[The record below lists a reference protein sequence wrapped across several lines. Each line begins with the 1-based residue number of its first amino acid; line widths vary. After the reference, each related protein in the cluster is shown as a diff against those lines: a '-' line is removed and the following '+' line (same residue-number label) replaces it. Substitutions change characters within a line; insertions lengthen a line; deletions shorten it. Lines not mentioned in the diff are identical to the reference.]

1 MANVNSRALYGAVTD
16 GDVAAARAL
25 LDKHLE
31 LKTLRPLNNTWLHV
45 AAGCPSVEMVA
56 FLLDL
61 GFDVNCLDDVEE
73 TALTQAVAD
82 GQLEVAEFLIE
93 KGANPNIGRP
103 LIAAINQEDYPL
115 EMVKLLV
122 ENGVDV
128 NQVFLWFDDPKK
140 PFNALSHAIDS
151 GNDEIVEYLKA
162 NGAVLPAKIKKKEE
176 GSKKPK
182 TRSEEVEAYFAEYF
196 GPVHE
201 KSLQEIVPTEPPISV
216 HVIKPD
222 KSRNYVTLF
231 TTGMSARSMKTPKGS
246 EDFQLAE
253 LFVQLPGDWPL
264 TKKLL
269 DDPQY
274 SWSIEWLRKIAKYPH
289 QNKTWLGGPVTII
302 ADEEPPKPFIPKLKF
317 TSMLFLAERKL
328 TGSDGKIIQLYRMA
342 PLYTEERK
350 LERSE
355 GIAALMNA
363 FDDAG
368 VSFIV
373 DLKRPNVALKS

>member
-1 MANVNSRALYGAVTD
+1 MANEDVRALYGAITD
-16 GDVAAARAL
+16 GDVKSARVL
-25 LDKHLE
+25 LQKHPE
-31 LKTLRPLNNTWLHV
+31 LITTRPMSETWLHV
-45 AAGCPSVEMVA
+45 AAARPNVEMVDM
-56 FLLDL
+56 LLNI
-61 GFDVNCLDDVEE
+61 GIDVNVLNDVDE
-73 TALTQAVAD
+73 TALAQAVAD

-103 LIAAINQEDYPL
+103 LIAAINQEDCPF

-128 NQVFLWFDDPKK
+128 NHVFLWFDDPEM
-140 PFNALSHAIDS
+140 PFNALSHAIAS

-162 NGAVLPAKIKKKEE
+162 NGAVLPENSKKKEAA
-176 GSKKPK
+176 SKKPK
-182 TRSEEVEAYFAEYF
+182 TRSEEVEAYFAEHF
-196 GPVHE
+196 GPVYE
-201 KSLQEIVPTEPPISV
+201 KSLQEIVPTNPPISV

-222 KSRNYVTLF
+222 EKRNYVTFF
-231 TTGMSARSMKTPKGS
+231 TTGMSARSMKTPRGS

-269 DDPQY
+269 NDPQY

-342 PLYTEERK
+342 PLYTEERER
-350 LERSE
+350 ERSE

-368 VSFIV
+368 VSFVV
-373 DLKRPNVALKS
+373 DLQRPNVALK